1 MKHYLKF
8 EEVIPASLDEVW
20 NFFSDAKN
28 LLVLT
33 PKDMNMKVI
42 TELENTKLFEGM
54 RIAYYVSPLFKIP
67 VFWETEILKVE
78 EQHQFIDIQ
87 LRGPFK
93 SWQHTHTFMKIGD
106 EVKMIDEIEYELPFG
121 FIGDLFHKPIVLR
134 NLKSLFEYRRD
145 ICSEI
150 FKTVKR

>member
-1 MKHYLKF
+1 MKYYLKF

-28 LLVLT
+28 LLFLT
-33 PKDMNMKVI
+33 PKDMNMRVI

-67 VFWETEILKVE
+67 VFWETEIIKVE

-87 LRGPFK
+87 LKGPFK
-93 SWQHTHTFMKIGD
+93 SWKHTHTFMKIGD

-134 NLKSLFEYRRD
+134 NLKSLFEYRKG
-145 ICSEI
+145 ICLNL
-150 FKTVKR
+150 FKKC